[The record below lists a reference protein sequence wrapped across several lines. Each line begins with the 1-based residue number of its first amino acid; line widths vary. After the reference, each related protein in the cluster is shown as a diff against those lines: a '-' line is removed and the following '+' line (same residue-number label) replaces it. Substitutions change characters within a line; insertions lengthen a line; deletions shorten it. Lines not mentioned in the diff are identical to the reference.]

1 MSKPPPSD
9 PPMPPTISSS
19 RVRNGRF
26 YGKKKSSSDRDDRHS
41 TAGGPGSRVGGSALP
56 LANRDININTS
67 NSNHAF
73 IPPIQ
78 PHHQPSRTLTQAS
91 TSSVPLS
98 LPLLH
103 DTTHATTSARRSEVV
118 NVDCE
123 EVDDEDDDN
132 ESRGVLEMA
141 TADDRNK
148 AQMELRIY
156 DKMRIELNGREIT
169 SGDRAGTRHSVDSLK
184 LMLQKLIE
192 HRAAVL
198 TMAEIVGT
206 LGGLK
211 GDMYNHLH
219 SVYPEK
225 VSTARITKA
234 EMAEHFLKIWKVFN
248 LVWTYPDIKVQTR
261 QVVQHDIE
269 GYYTMMTALYSRC
282 KLTIH
287 SEVDSET
294 NEQSMKMPA
303 AERFRGYLQD
313 NATLPEKD
321 FQKCPSCLECYMH
334 EPPENDEIRANNAE
348 EMRKYNED
356 LDKLAKYQQ
365 QVARNGTGTNKRKK
379 GAVTPPLD
387 RFGKEMTTKV
397 PIMKLEPLLLVCKVG
412 TLVDQ
417 SHWGWTCPTP
427 GCTLRSCHLCTSMC
441 QFVCNT
447 E

>member
-1 MSKPPPSD
+1 M
-9 PPMPPTISSS
+9 
-19 RVRNGRF
+19 
-26 YGKKKSSSDRDDRHS
+26 
-41 TAGGPGSRVGGSALP
+41 AGGPGSRAGGSALQ

-78 PHHQPSRTLTQAS
+78 PHPQPSHTLTQAS
-91 TSSVPLS
+91 TSHVSLS

-103 DTTHATTSARRSEVV
+103 ALGTTTSARRSEVV

-123 EVDDEDDDN
+123 EDDEDDND
-132 ESRGVLEMA
+132 ERRGVLEMA
-141 TADDRNK
+141 AADDRNK
-148 AQMELRIY
+148 AQIELRIY
-156 DKMRIELNGREIT
+156 DKMRKELNGREIT
-169 SGDRAGTRHSVDSLK
+169 SGDRAGKRHSIDSLK

-198 TMAEIVGT
+198 TMAEIVCT

-219 SVYPEK
+219 SVYPK
-225 VSTARITKA
+225 KLSFYKITKV

-261 QVVQHDIE
+261 RDVQQDLE

-313 NATLPEKD
+313 GAKLPDKD
-321 FQKCPSCLECYMH
+321 IQKCPSCLECYMH
-334 EPPENDEIRANNAE
+334 EPPENDEIRARNEE

-356 LDKLAKYQQ
+356 LGKLAKYQQ

-379 GAVTPPLD
+379 GA
-387 RFGKEMTTKV
+387 RFGKEMTMKV
-397 PIMKLEPLLLVCKVG
+397 PIMKLEPLLLVCKVA
-412 TLVDQ
+412 TMVDQ
-417 SHWGWTCPTP
+417 SHWGWACPTP
-427 GCTLRSCHLCTSMC
+427 AVVLYGAVICARACVSLFATWSKFACLCGFLFTQDTMSNTNLQYRHV
-441 QFVCNT
+441 QFLIYRQ
-447 E
+447 